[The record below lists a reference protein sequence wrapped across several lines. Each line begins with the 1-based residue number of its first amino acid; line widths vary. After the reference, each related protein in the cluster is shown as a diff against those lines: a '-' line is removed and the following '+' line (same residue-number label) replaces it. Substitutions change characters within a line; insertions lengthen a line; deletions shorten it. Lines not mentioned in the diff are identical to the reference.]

1 MRAPPS
7 LPLAPPLSVEN
18 VRERART
25 RPRCSRIE
33 NVNVHVCVCVC
44 VCALVRWCTGK
55 KPGELNVTDDHGRT
69 PLHIA
74 ALSGHVEI
82 RTLLLS
88 SAMLVPF
95 THTHARTV
103 NFLIAKR
110 AIIEAVDNNGLTP
123 LHCACSCTNP
133 EALFEV
139 CSLLLTVAQAD
150 VTKKTH
156 AGTTPLH
163 YFVRNPCVDPVMY
176 FETLVRA
183 RVFFFSLAPRSWHT
197 AYQPP

>member
-1 MRAPPS
+1 M
-7 LPLAPPLSVEN
+7 
-18 VRERART
+18 
-25 RPRCSRIE
+25 
-33 NVNVHVCVCVC
+33 CVY

-88 SAMLVPF
+88 SVHARAIHSRAHAL
-95 THTHARTV
+95 ARTV

>member
-1 MRAPPS
+1 MSDITFRDAREDDLQTLVALLADDDIAEGREQAKGDLLPAYSAAFDDMAKSPDNRILVAEQDGDIIGS
-7 LPLAPPLSVEN
+7 LQIVYVPGLS
-18 VRERART
+18 RQ
-25 RPRCSRIE
+25 
-33 NVNVHVCVCVC
+33 
-44 VCALVRWCTGK
+44 G
-55 KPGELNVTDDHGRT
+55 
-69 PLHIA
+69 
-74 ALSGHVEI
+74 
-82 RTLLLS
+82 
-88 SAMLVPF
+88 
-95 THTHARTV
+95 
-103 NFLIAKR
+103 AKR